1 VFVHIGVTRFRAFTL
16 AGLVATVIL
25 GATVAVLPTQ
35 VAGAATDVVTNCSGS
50 ASTPGSLPYEVAN
63 ASLGDTVTFALSP
76 LCTTITLGATITIS
90 DNLTI
95 TGPGSGALAIIGTGS
110 QSDFTVGSAATATI
124 SGLTIEDGGGS
135 AGGGIANS
143 GTLTIVNTT
152 VSGNSATYYGGG
164 IDNSGTLTITN
175 STVSNNGV
183 KYQQGGGIYNNGMLS
198 VSGTTISNN
207 NATLVGGGIDNLG
220 TLSIAN
226 STLSGNTSG
235 DGGALYSD
243 VSGHTTVTNSTIA
256 DNSASNGSDIYNNLG
271 GTLSIGASIVANGG
285 SGLDCIG
292 TLVDAG
298 YNLDDDNSCGFSGT
312 SFSGEPAGLDPDGLQ
327 NNGGP
332 TATIALEPA
341 SIAIDAVTNPGQCP
355 PTDQRGFPRTSPCD
369 IGAFDTD
376 LVVVT
381 PCPPGTTSCTA
392 SLTAL
397 SQSVSVS
404 GTKQSNAAASITLEV
419 TPELLSCPNVSYP
432 AFIATL
438 TDTGLTAGSSVQVTD
453 TVKGLPSKKG
463 VVICY
468 QPVGPSPPTPIF
480 LKKCHR
486 RFVAACYKSV
496 TEVAGSVV
504 AQLELTA
511 GDPRFHVGGATPQVT
526 AVSPAS
532 ARPGKKLTIKGTNL
546 SEVTGVTIGGI
557 SARITK
563 TAPTK
568 VTVVVPAG
576 AHSGVVAVTSLAGV
590 STSASA
596 LTVT

>member
-1 VFVHIGVTRFRAFTL
+1 MFVHIGVTRFRAFTL

-271 GTLSIGASIVANGG
+271 GTLSIGASIVAPTIPGVGRSAREGHGG
-285 SGLDCIG
+285 
-292 TLVDAG
+292 AG
-298 YNLDDDNSCGFSGT
+298 R
-312 SFSGEPAGLDPDGLQ
+312 Q
-327 NNGGP
+327 GP
-332 TATIALEPA
+332 RRRARRWA
-341 SIAIDAVTNPGQCP
+341 CP
-355 PTDQRGFPRTSPCD
+355 PLRPKGPPRPF
-369 IGAFDTD
+369 G
-376 LVVVT
+376 LRR
-381 PCPPGTTSCTA
+381 A
-392 SLTAL
+392 SLR
-397 SQSVSVS
+397 
-404 GTKQSNAAASITLEV
+404 AS
-419 TPELLSCPNVSYP
+419 PS
-432 AFIATL
+432 A
-438 TDTGLTAGSSVQVTD
+438 
-453 TVKGLPSKKG
+453 SKKRE
-463 VVICY
+463 
-468 QPVGPSPPTPIF
+468 S
-480 LKKCHR
+480 
-486 RFVAACYKSV
+486 
-496 TEVAGSVV
+496 
-504 AQLELTA
+504 TA
-511 GDPRFHVGGATPQVT
+511 
-526 AVSPAS
+526 
-532 ARPGKKLTIKGTNL
+532 KNKKGTFR
-546 SEVTGVTIGGI
+546 T
-557 SARITK
+557 R
-563 TAPTK
+563 
-568 VTVVVPAG
+568 
-576 AHSGVVAVTSLAGV
+576 
-590 STSASA
+590 
-596 LTVT
+596 